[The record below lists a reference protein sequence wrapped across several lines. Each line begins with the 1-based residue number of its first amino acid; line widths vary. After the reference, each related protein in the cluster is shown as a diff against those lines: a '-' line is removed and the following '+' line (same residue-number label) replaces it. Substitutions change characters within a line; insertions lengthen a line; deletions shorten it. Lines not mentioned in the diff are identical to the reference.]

1 MEPGGRLD
9 WVGEGEKSVQK
20 TASDLVRWVMGSFT
34 KIKRRAGRVS
44 GKGEDWVLEEHRGGE
59 FSFNSQIDQ
68 IYVCEGRGWERRE
81 GRGEEGKD

>member
-1 MEPGGRLD
+1 MEPGGRLN

-44 GKGEDWVLEEHRGGE
+44 GKCEDWA
-59 FSFNSQIDQ
+59 
-68 IYVCEGRGWERRE
+68 
-81 GRGEEGKD
+81 